1 MVIGRRQ
8 GAGWATGHVPGGPLA
23 GAQLGILR
31 GRGPNQKKGH
41 TQDHFKA
48 VMSCGMSVFFLNQ
61 KARAEIKGY
70 FSNVCI
76 CKTYLSM
83 R

>member
-1 MVIGRRQ
+1 MLDAAIRRATRNFTGQ
-8 GAGWATGHVPGGPLA
+8 GS
-23 GAQLGILR
+23 
-31 GRGPNQKKGH
+31 KSEKGH
-41 TQDHFKA
+41 APDHFKA
-48 VMSCGMSVFFLNQ
+48 VMSCGMSVFLNQ
-61 KARAEIKGY
+61 KARAEIKEY